1 MTVESYESINYDKNI
16 RTGKEVKKMTDMRRV
31 TISIPEDVDRKIVNL
46 RQSDSFV
53 RSSYS
58 ELVRMLID
66 LGLER
71 VAKKGV

>member
-1 MTVESYESINYDKNI
+1 M
-16 RTGKEVKKMTDMRRV
+16 
-31 TISIPEDVDRKIVNL
+31 DRKIVNL

-66 LGLER
+66 LGFER

>member
-1 MTVESYESINYDKNI
+1 MTVESYESMNYDKNI

-31 TISIPEDVDRKIVNL
+31 TISIPKDVDRKIVNL

>member
-1 MTVESYESINYDKNI
+1 MTVESYESMNYDKNI

>member
-1 MTVESYESINYDKNI
+1 MTVESYVSMNYDKNI
-16 RTGKEVKKMTDMRRV
+16 RNGKEVKKMTDMRRV
-31 TISIPEDVDRKIVNL
+31 TISIPKDVDRKIVNL

>member
-1 MTVESYESINYDKNI
+1 MTVESHESINYDKSI
-16 RTGKEVKKMTDMRRV
+16 RNGKEVKKMTDMRRV
-31 TISIPEDVDRKIVNL
+31 TISIPEDMDRKIVNL